1 MSEYGKYFT
10 INKDIENIINN
21 NEEKKVLKPLKKII
35 GFFNVI
41 ILINFFIL
49 QFSNAFDYNY
59 YFQIL
64 LNELICI
71 YLWTKIR
78 EITIKYHIQKIKL
91 ILFFILLFNI
101 ISFIYYFQYY
111 NKNKSRHY
119 FDFIIFLSIY
129 LSDILFNIL
138 CLSFI
143 FTKNK
148 YINKNNI

>member
-49 QFSNAFDYNY
+49 QFSNVLD

-64 LNELICI
+64 LNELIFI
-71 YLWTKIR
+71 YLWIEIR
-78 EITIKYHIQKIKL
+78 EVKIKLHIQKIKL
-91 ILFFILLFNI
+91 IFILLFFY
-101 ISFIYYFQYY
+101 SKLYLL
-111 NKNKSRHY
+111 
-119 FDFIIFLSIY
+119 FIIFNFIIKTKVSI
-129 LSDILFNIL
+129 ILIL
-138 CLSFI
+138 
-143 FTKNK
+143 
-148 YINKNNI
+148 

>member
-35 GFFNVI
+35 GFFNLI

-49 QFSNAFDYNY
+49 QFSNVLDYNY

-78 EITIKYHIQKIKL
+78 EIKIKYHIQKIKL

-111 NKNKSRHY
+111 NKNKSSHY

-143 FTKNK
+143 FTINK